1 MIFFNKF
8 YIATRTTVGPYFPNS
23 ENS

>member
-8 YIATRTTVGPYFPNS
+8 IFNCTST
-23 ENS
+23 